1 MNHFKENL
9 VTFLVV
15 ASTLLFFVFTP
26 GRETLGSAVQ
36 GFIMAIIF
44 FGLVPLGYHFLILKK
59 RALGFGLEPAAWRN
73 RVFVMLP
80 VIIGALLITL
90 LCLRFFP
97 AFQQNFLLPQIVQGS
112 FGWFVGYELLLVP
125 ILAAVY
131 EIFFR
136 GFIQKSWLEKHWGA
150 WAIVAQSGLFV
161 LFLLLTGSFGWAT
174 FPLVLFSF
182 FSGFLL
188 WYNNSLLQAW
198 LAQWLYLLLFDVFL
212 LITR

>member
-9 VTFLVV
+9 ITSLVV
-15 ASTLLFFVFTP
+15 VCTLLFFVFTP

-59 RALGFGLEPAAWRN
+59 TGVEFGLESTAWRN
-73 RVFVMLP
+73 RVFVIMP
-80 VIIGALLITL
+80 VIVVALLITIVGH
-90 LCLRFFP
+90 RFFP
-97 AFQQNFLLPQIVQGS
+97 AFQESFLLPQIVQGS
-112 FGWFVGYELLLVP
+112 FGWFVGYELVLVP
-125 ILAAVY
+125 ILVAVY

-136 GFIQKSWLEKHWGA
+136 GLLQKSWLEKHWGA
-150 WAIVAQSGLFV
+150 WAILMQSAVFI

-174 FPLVLFSF
+174 LPLIVFSF

-198 LAQWLYLLLFDVFL
+198 IAQWLYLLLFDVFL